1 MPTIPPA
8 PPLPPIS
15 CFNKSNLIDPNNNNY
30 KFISSKVEFK
40 VCLWAIND
48 PEIQRACFFNRTCLN
63 SSPREC
69 SYMKVN
75 PILQT
80 GMEIK
85 FL

>member
-15 CFNKSNLIDPNNNNY
+15 CFVKSNLIDQNNN
-30 KFISSKVEFK
+30 KFIANKVEFK

-48 PEIQRACFFNRTCLN
+48 PELQRACFFARTCLDKT
-63 SSPREC
+63 PREC

-80 GMEIK
+80 GKEIR